1 MNIKKTEVKLNRI
14 LILGLDGASP
24 YLVQRWQET
33 LPNLRRLM
41 TEGTFGVLRSVI
53 PPRSVPA
60 WYCLATGMNP
70 AKIGVF
76 GFSQRIPGT
85 YDYTFANLSYCR
97 APTFWSWLNRY
108 GIRVA
113 LVHVPGTFPPQPVDG
128 VMVSGWPA
136 PLNRGNL
143 VYTHPPEL
151 SRALDRYLGLP
162 FEFASDR
169 SMRTDNDAEML
180 AERLRVLK
188 MHGETAYH
196 VLSTHSWQVGIVVL
210 SPLDRASHQF
220 WRHMD
225 LTHPAHDPALAE
237 RFQEALKQIYQAA
250 DAEVGRLL
258 SLLDEEDTIFNV
270 SDHGFGPAY
279 RIFYLN
285 EWLCRRGH
293 LVLKDEEAVG
303 RVGWRT
309 RLLGKLSAPLFWLN
323 NASPTFRRLIAPLKK
338 RVLSNFLRDEYVRA
352 KESGLVRVNHAPVDW
367 SRTRA
372 YCPDEASLYLNL
384 KGRDP
389 EGTVEPGAEA
399 EALLEEIILGLRNI
413 PDPETGEPV
422 SVTIHRKGDVYSGPF
437 LQDAPE
443 LIVAMDDYTTEV
455 MAELGSASLFVPSE
469 FRSGTHTPDGL
480 FIAKGPGIPAG
491 RRLDAGLMDIAPTVL
506 HLVEA
511 PVPKEA
517 DGQVLLDLFE
527 EGSELQHRPVV
538 QEPAGIGQGAKETYT
553 AEELAQIEKQLR
565 NLGYLG

>member
-1 MNIKKTEVKLNRI
+1 LNRI

-41 TEGTFGVLRSVI
+41 TEGTSGVLRSVI

-60 WYCLATGMNP
+60 WYCFATGMNP
-70 AKIGVF
+70 AKIGIF
-76 GFSQRIPGT
+76 GFSQRRPGT
-85 YDYTFANLSYCR
+85 YDYTFANLTFCK
-97 APTFWSWLNRY
+97 APTFWQWLNRY
-108 GIRVA
+108 GIRTV
-113 LVHVPGTFPPQPVDG
+113 LVHMPGTFPPHPVDG
-128 VMVSGWPA
+128 AMVSGWPA

-143 VYTHPPEL
+143 VYTHPPRL
-151 SRALDRYLGLP
+151 SREIDRYLGRP
-162 FEFASDR
+162 FEFASDKP
-169 SMRTDNDAEML
+169 MRTDNDAKML
-180 AERLRVLK
+180 AERLCILRT
-188 MHGETAYH
+188 HGEVARY
-196 VLSTHSWQVGIVVL
+196 VLEGYPWDMAAVVL
-210 SPLDRASHQF
+210 SPTDRASHQF

-225 LTHPAHDPALAE
+225 PRHPAHDSALAE
-237 RFQEALKQIYQAA
+237 RFRDALKQVYQAA
-250 DAEVGRLL
+250 DKEVGRLL
-258 SLLDEEDTIFNV
+258 ELVGEDGTVFVV

-389 EGTVEPGAEA
+389 EGTVEPGSEA

-443 LIVAMDDYTTEV
+443 FIVAMDGYTTEV
-455 MAELGSASLFVPSE
+455 MAELGSKSSFAPSG
-469 FRSGTHTPDGL
+469 FRSGTHTPEGL

-491 RRLDAGLMDIAPTVL
+491 GRMDCGLMDVAPTVL
-506 HLVEA
+506 HLMGV
-511 PVPKEA
+511 PVPEEA
-517 DGQVLLDLFE
+517 DGKVLLELFE
-527 EGSELQHRPVV
+527 DGTTARERAVER
-538 QEPAGIGQGAKETYT
+538 EPAGIGPAGEAGAYS
-553 AEELAQIEKQLR
+553 AEELAQVEKQLR
-565 NLGYLG
+565 DLGYLG

>member
-1 MNIKKTEVKLNRI
+1 
-14 LILGLDGASP
+14 
-24 YLVQRWQET
+24 
-33 LPNLRRLM
+33 
-41 TEGTFGVLRSVI
+41 
-53 PPRSVPA
+53 
-60 WYCLATGMNP
+60 MNP